1 MSRLRQEAK
10 KGDTE
15 ILISSG
21 LDLVPGD
28 RIVLVATSFNFNGTE
43 ELFVKTYDIET
54 GKITLES
61 PVRIY
66 HWGAPEST
74 AEKYNGV
81 DIRGEVL
88 FLSRNIKIQGTDVET
103 WGCQTVTSDTIEYD
117 MASQSL
123 KYRYG

>member
-1 MSRLRQEAK
+1 MSRLRQEV
-10 KGDTE
+10 DTE

-28 RIVLVATSFNFNGTE
+28 RLAIVATSFDHNGTE
-43 ELFVKTYDIET
+43 EAFVKTYDSDT
-54 GKITLES
+54 GSITLET
-61 PVRIY
+61 PAKNY
-66 HWGAPEST
+66 HWGAAEST

-88 FLSRNIKIQGTDVET
+88 FLTRNIKIQGTDVET
-103 WGCQTVTSDTIEYD
+103 WGCQTVTSDTIEFD
-117 MASQSL
+117 SASQSL